1 MVNSFGILPTWGL
14 SVGFGIN
21 ILLNILAAV
30 FFEDTTGG
38 SGYSYVQPDNSTFS
52 VWGIIYSLHLV
63 MIVYNQFFL
72 KSSDQEYV
80 NAIEPARWP
89 LFFQFVTNG
98 LWLIVNG
105 AANAGLSYWVAVV
118 VLAINTFFLFTAYR
132 RAKVDYTCDGWKK
145 NLTLNL
151 PISCNLAWVV
161 LASILNFSN
170 TLYDKDYVE
179 MLSKANPNAP
189 AVSIGSADWAM
200 AVCTLA
206 SGIAIYLS
214 LTRLDIGYISVV
226 IWALWGIRRNQT
238 TSENFPGEKDNVLA
252 NYALGCIVT
261 NAVAVVVGIA
271 VTLYYRSKERGNI
284 ETGAVQL
291 ANGNTNLL

>member
-1 MVNSFGILPTWGL
+1 MVNHFGFLPTWGMSL
-14 SVGFGIN
+14 GFGIN
-21 ILLNILAAV
+21 ILLNVLAAA

-72 KSSDQEYV
+72 KASDQEYI
-80 NAIEPARWP
+80 NAIAPARWP

-105 AANAGLSYWVAVV
+105 AANSGLSYWLAVV
-118 VLAINTFFLFTAYR
+118 VLCINTFFLFTAYR
-132 RAKVDYTCDGWKK
+132 RAKVDYTSDGWKK

-179 MLSKANPNAP
+179 MLSKANPEAP
-189 AVSIGSADWAM
+189 AVSIGSADWAV

-206 SGIAIYLS
+206 SVIAIYLS
-214 LTRLDIGYISVV
+214 LTRLDIGYAAVV
-226 IWALWGIRRNQT
+226 TWALWGIRRNQT
-238 TSENFPGEKDNVLA
+238 TSENFPGEKDDVLA
-252 NYALGCIVT
+252 NFALGCIVT
-261 NAVAVVVGIA
+261 NSVCVLVGIA
-271 VTLYYRSKERGNI
+271 ITLYYRSTTKESR
-284 ETGAVQL
+284 EAEAVQL
-291 ANGNTNLL
+291 ANGNVNLL